1 MKNYERKTRKSNKGF
16 VMFITTAI
24 LVVMISFFLIFGS
37 GINSSAISYNIDAIS
52 ATKEKIEENIQC
64 IAEKINGVLCKEGTF
79 QEISIKKGEIYANAH
94 AEAVK
99 QINAYYDQMIV
110 NADDYLDWYYSF
122 SGQWTQ
128 ILNLI
133 KGVAKFSVEEEV
145 TKFIQMKMEE
155 HITPDSDIVSAIDN
169 IYLAAKDKAELVERS
184 IIEANRITVKDD
196 GTIYIIVDTTLDD
209 VLSEHV
215 EKSDRNHV
223 ITATTSI
230 AAGITSSML
239 AKKAVSKIITKSVS
253 QLAIKT
259 STKAV
264 VSLIGKFA
272 GPVVGVVTFLVVDVL
287 GMNLDEAVNRDAY
300 KADIVKGINEERV
313 SFIKSIDAYF
323 SSLEQNGV

>member
-1 MKNYERKTRKSNKGF
+1 MKNYDRKTRKSNKGI
-16 VMFITTAI
+16 VMFITTAV

-37 GINSSAISYNIDAIS
+37 GINSSSVSYNIDAIS
-52 ATKEKIEENIQC
+52 ATKEKIESGIQ
-64 IAEKINGVLCKEGTF
+64 IMAEKINGVYCKEGTT
-79 QEISIKKGEIYANAH
+79 QKILLKRGEIYSNAH

-122 SGQWTQ
+122 SGQWSQ
-128 ILNLI
+128 IVNLI
-133 KGVAKFSVEEEV
+133 KGVAKFSVGEEV
-145 TKFIQMKMEE
+145 TKLIQMRMEE
-155 HITPDSDIVSAIDN
+155 YINPDSDIVSAIDN
-169 IYLAAKDKAELVERS
+169 IYLAAKDKAEQVERS

-196 GTIYIIVDTTLDD
+196 GTIYIILDTTLDD

-215 EKSDRNHV
+215 EKSDGNHV

-230 AAGITSSML
+230 AAGFTSGML
-239 AKKAVSKIITKSVS
+239 AKKVVSKIITKSVS

-259 STKAV
+259 SAKAA
-264 VSLIGKFA
+264 VSLIGKFS
-272 GPVVGVVTFLVVDVL
+272 GPVVGAITFLVVDVL

-300 KADIVKGINEERV
+300 KADIIKGINEERA